1 VRPEFAGAE
10 RSRIFDDLR
19 GRGVGVNVH
28 YMPVHLQPFY
38 KLRGFFSGQ
47 YPESEAY
54 GDTAITLP
62 LYPRLT
68 DDMQDQVISHVTLA
82 LERAG

>member
-1 VRPEFAGAE
+1 MAGAK
-10 RSRIFDDLR
+10 RAWIFDDLR
-19 GRGVGVNVH
+19 SRGIGVNVH

-38 KLRGFFSGQ
+38 RKLGFADGQ

-54 GDTAITLP
+54 GQTAITLP

-68 DDMQDQVISHVTLA
+68 DSNQHQILSQVALTLGN
-82 LERAG
+82 AG